1 MFAKLSQDTMLSL
14 HFACTY
20 VQLGPNLFTP
30 TESGLALSYKSKH
43 QYRSDIAAHARI
55 KTLT

>member
-1 MFAKLSQDTMLSL
+1 MFAKLSQDTVLSL
-14 HFACTY
+14 YITCTY

-30 TESGLALSYKSKH
+30 TESGLALSHKPEN
-43 QYRSDIAAHARI
+43 QYRPIITAHARI